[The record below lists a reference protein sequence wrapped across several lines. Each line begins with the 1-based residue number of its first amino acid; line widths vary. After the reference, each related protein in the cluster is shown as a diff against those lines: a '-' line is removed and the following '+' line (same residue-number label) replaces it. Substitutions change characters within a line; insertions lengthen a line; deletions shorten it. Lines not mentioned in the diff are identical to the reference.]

1 MKTIGMIGGMSW
13 ESTLEYYR
21 LLNEGVKSKLGGLHS
36 AKILMYSVDFSEIE
50 ELQRTRDW
58 AAATDVMLEIAR
70 GLEKAGA
77 ELLMI
82 CTNTMHRMAEEVQAG
97 IGIPLL
103 HIADAAAAEVRR
115 RGLATVGLLG
125 TRFTMEQDFYRGRLK
140 DKHGIDVIIP
150 SDPDMALVH
159 NVIYNELC
167 LGELRPESKKIFL
180 GIIDKLADEGAEG
193 IVLGCTEIPLLIK
206 QEDTQLSVLNTTE
219 LHAAAAVEAALNF

>member
-206 QEDTQLSVLNTTE
+206 QEDTQLPVLNTTE